1 MLDPSIQQ
9 LLIVGPGLLGGSIGL
24 ALREQGFAGK
34 IVGFSR
40 RPATIQ
46 TALQRRC
53 IDEATTD
60 LPAAAAA
67 SDLIVLATPV
77 QTLCK
82 LIAQLGEVDLPGA
95 GVITDVGSTKRS
107 IVACAE
113 RHLKNPANFVG
124 SHPMAGSEQHGPQ
137 SADARLFTGKPVVLT
152 PCDNTDAHAIAVV
165 ESLWATLGMRVFRMS
180 ADEHDHTVARV
191 SHLPHAI
198 SVILMLLAAPGR
210 GLEIA
215 STGLRD
221 VTRLAGGD
229 AEVWAEIFLDNAA
242 AMKDTFAEYES
253 LLRELRQLIDRGDR
267 TALVQLLNEARV
279 KRADWLCDKDAKR

>member
-46 TALQRRC
+46 TALDRHC
-53 IDEATTD
+53 IDEATAD

-82 LIAQLGEVDLPGA
+82 LIQQFAGVDLP

-137 SADARLFTGKPVVLT
+137 SADPRLFAGKPVVLT
-152 PCDNTDAHAIAVV
+152 PCDNTNTHAITVV

-198 SVILMLLAAPGR
+198 SVALMLLTGRAPGSSSR
-210 GLEIA
+210 GLDIA

-229 AEVWAEIFLDNAA
+229 ADVWAEIFLDNAA

-253 LLRELRQLIDRGDR
+253 LLNQLHQLIDRGDR
-267 TALVQLLNEARV
+267 AALVRLLNEAGEIR
-279 KRADWLCDKDAKR
+279 RNWLCGH

>member
-1 MLDPSIQQ
+1 MPLDPSIQQ

-53 IDEATTD
+53 IDEATAD

-77 QTLCK
+77 QTLCT
-82 LIAQLGEVDLPGA
+82 IIEQLGGIDLGDA
-95 GVITDVGSTKRS
+95 IITDVGSTKRS

-113 RHLKNPANFVG
+113 RYLKNPANFVG
-124 SHPMAGSEQHGPQ
+124 SHPMAGSDQHGPQ

-152 PCDNTDAHAIAVV
+152 PCDNTNTHAVAVT

-198 SVILMLLAAPGR
+198 SVMLMLLAGRTPGR

-215 STGLRD
+215 STGLKD

-229 AEVWAEIFLDNAA
+229 AELWAEIFLDNAA

-267 TALVQLLNEARV
+267 AALVKLLNEAGEIRNN
-279 KRADWLCDKDAKR
+279 WLRGQP